1 MKIKI
6 LRIYEKNNCL
16 RVETECEFGKDNL
29 GLSLQAKYLDPATKQ
44 PLYMAEVKKLL
55 ENKYTQELATEKD
68 INDPNVGK
76 TIDLAK
82 IK

>member
-55 ENKYTQELATEKD
+55 ENKYTQELAIEKD

-76 TIDLAK
+76 TIDLEK